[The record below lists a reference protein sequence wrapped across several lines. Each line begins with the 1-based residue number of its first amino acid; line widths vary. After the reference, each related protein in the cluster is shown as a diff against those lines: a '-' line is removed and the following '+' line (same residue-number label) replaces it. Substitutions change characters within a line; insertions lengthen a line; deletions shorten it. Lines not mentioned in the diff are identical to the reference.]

1 MLLLE
6 PSEMSPIKATR
17 RWDAGAA
24 AAAAAG
30 IRERRA
36 PLAVTQGRHIDRRLR
51 LAAGSWAQGAAA
63 NGRSK
68 RLV

>member
-1 MLLLE
+1 MLLE
-6 PSEMSPIKATR
+6 
-17 RWDAGAA
+17 
-24 AAAAAG
+24 AAAAG